1 MGDNLGKIVSEEKRK
16 AEGGVAK
23 GGTGECRIFLPD
35 GNPGGWVGGGIPD
48 CMHPGPCQ
56 IHHGP
61 PRKSQTQLF
70 AAVEENMRLTSL

>member
-1 MGDNLGKIVSEEKRK
+1 MQDFFS
-16 AEGGVAK
+16 
-23 GGTGECRIFLPD
+23 D
-35 GNPGGWVGGGIPD
+35 GNQGGWVGGGIPG